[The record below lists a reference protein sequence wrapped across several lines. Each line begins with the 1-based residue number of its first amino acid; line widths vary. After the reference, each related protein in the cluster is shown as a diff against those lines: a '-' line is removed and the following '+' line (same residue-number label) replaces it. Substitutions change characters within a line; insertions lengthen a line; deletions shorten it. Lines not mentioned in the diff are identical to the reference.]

1 MTTESLSLPKE
12 INDSYTLVI
21 ENETFQQLCQEWKS
35 ARFLAIDTEFIRT
48 TTFYPHV
55 GLIQINDGTDN
66 TLIDPLTIND
76 WGPFCEL
83 LQDKAL
89 VKIMH
94 SCSEDLQVFMTAM
107 KIVPEPVF
115 DTQIAAGLLNAGFGC
130 SYQTLVKN
138 ILDID
143 LLKGETRSD
152 WLQRPLSGNQCH
164 YAALD
169 VAFLPAI
176 YQHQKSA
183 LEQSDR
189 LSWLEEE
196 CELLTAQ
203 YREELAGD
211 YSDYFLNFRGA
222 WQLNKEE
229 LGVLRQLAQWRELR
243 ARKRD
248 KPRNWIVKDKQLV
261 EIAKLGPGNLEKLQ
275 EIDDLGNNF
284 LRHEGEEII
293 QVVKHALAI
302 PKEKLPELLPKPLDG
317 KDKQRLK
324 NGQQFAEQKATEMGL
339 PTEILIRKRWLVS
352 LLQNMRDQPQRNLE
366 NDSEKNNIVDFLP
379 VELTG
384 WRESLLLPELI
395 EALK

>member
-12 INDSYTLVI
+12 IKDSYALVI
-21 ENETFQQLCQEWKS
+21 ENQIFQQLCQQWKS
-35 ARFLAIDTEFIRT
+35 ASFLAIDTEFIRT

-55 GLIQINDGTDN
+55 GLIQINDGTAN
-66 TLIDPLTIND
+66 TLIDPLTISE

-83 LQDKAL
+83 LQDKEI

-107 KIVPEPVF
+107 EIVPEPVF
-115 DTQIAAGLLNAGFGC
+115 DTQIAAGLLNEGFGC

-138 ILDID
+138 ILDVD
-143 LLKGETRSD
+143 LPKGETRSD

-169 VAFLPAI
+169 VACLPAI

-261 EIAKLGPGNLEKLQ
+261 EIAKLRPGNLEALQ

-293 QVVKHALAI
+293 QVVKHGLAI
-302 PKEKLPELLPKPLDG
+302 PKENLPELLPKPLDG

-324 NGQQFAEQKATEMGL
+324 KGQQFAEQKAAEMGL
-339 PTEILIRKRWLVS
+339 PTEMLIRKRWLVS

-366 NDSEKNNIVDFLP
+366 NDSEINNIVDFLP